1 MVALFG
7 KKYLDINMRIFKSKQ
22 KKLIFSEELFYFLSA
37 LLFIF
42 VIMELIFP
50 RIILVYFNINI
61 LLILVVVSGI
71 NLLIKEA

>member
-22 KKLIFSEELFYFLSA
+22 KKLIFAEELFYFLSA

-42 VIMELIFP
+42 VIMELVFP

>member
-1 MVALFG
+1 MS
-7 KKYLDINMRIFKSKQ
+7 IFKSKQ
-22 KKLIFSEELFYFLSA
+22 NNLIFAEELFHFLSI
-37 LLFIF
+37 LLFTF

-61 LLILVVVSGI
+61 LLILVVASGI